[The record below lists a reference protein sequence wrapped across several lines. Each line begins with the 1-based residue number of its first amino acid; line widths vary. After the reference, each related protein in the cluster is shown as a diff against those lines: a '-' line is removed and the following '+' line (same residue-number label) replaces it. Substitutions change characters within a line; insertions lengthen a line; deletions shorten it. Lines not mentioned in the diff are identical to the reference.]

1 MFPDKKFNEAMARVK
16 DATFKAL
23 DAVNETQ
30 AIVGKHSKEVL
41 NAFYSTG
48 LFESQ
53 VAVLRALID
62 ESNDRIDEALRNS
75 DEPDSVLQVS
85 KERNIL
91 LQSLVAALTEASK
104 QANDRSWWANLWS
117 AVAAF
122 VAGGAF
128 VVAIVSLAV
137 SFCR

>member
-1 MFPDKKFNEAMARVK
+1 MSPDKKRNEAIAEVK

-48 LFESQ
+48 LFENQ

-62 ESNDRIDEALRNS
+62 ESNNRINEALRNS
-75 DEPDSVLQVS
+75 GEPDNILQVS

-91 LQSLVAALTEASK
+91 LQSLVAALTEASR
-104 QANDRSWWANLWS
+104 QSNDRSWWANLWS
-117 AVAAF
+117 AVAVF
-122 VAGGAF
+122 VAGGSM
-128 VVAIVSLAV
+128 VVAIVALAA